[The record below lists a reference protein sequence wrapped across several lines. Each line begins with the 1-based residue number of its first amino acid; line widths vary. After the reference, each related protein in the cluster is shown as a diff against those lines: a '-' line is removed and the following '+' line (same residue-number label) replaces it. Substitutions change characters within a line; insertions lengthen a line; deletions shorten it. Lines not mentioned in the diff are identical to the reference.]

1 MALQKEWEI
10 PYEELTLSTLV
21 REQPFTKLQT
31 WRCACMCVY
40 VHVCWGGSV
49 CISGA
54 CALSSRGYWHGEVLV
69 RLFNVPNATEQQIRK
84 FTHDVAALKH
94 SRHENVILFMGVC
107 SRPPHLAV
115 VTRWEQH
122 MLNTRKCTWYL

>member
-1 MALQKEWEI
+1 M
-10 PYEELTLSTLV
+10 
-21 REQPFTKLQT
+21 
-31 WRCACMCVY
+31 
-40 VHVCWGGSV
+40 
-49 CISGA
+49 CISDA

-115 VTRWEQH
+115 VTRWEHHVCAQH
-122 MLNTRKCTWYL
+122 TGVHMVPVKLFIPITW